1 MDQIKYKAR
10 SLKSKFELKKKKS
23 PKEKKSEHM
32 EHDTQKT

>member
-10 SLKSKFELKKKKS
+10 SLKSKFELKKKS